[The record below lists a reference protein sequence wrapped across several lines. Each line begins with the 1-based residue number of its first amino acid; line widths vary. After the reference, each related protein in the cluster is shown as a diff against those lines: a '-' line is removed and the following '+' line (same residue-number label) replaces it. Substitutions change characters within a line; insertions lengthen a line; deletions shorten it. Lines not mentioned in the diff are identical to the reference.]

1 MNIRFIILICFIC
14 CVSWMQAKTY
24 IVCVGV
30 SDYPGTNMD
39 LRVSAGDS
47 RTIYKIFLRNGNSEA
62 VCVSDSLASFKRV
75 SELIDSTFSKA
86 KTEDVVIFY
95 FSGHG
100 FPGGLFFFDTHV
112 YYEDIFNLLKKSKAR
127 NKVIFADACYS
138 GKMRKEDSKKDQSL
152 SDTNVMFFLSSRSQE
167 RSSETIFNNSLFTL
181 YLERALRGGADYNRD
196 RIITARE
203 LFDFVHQGVTKESMG
218 FQHPVMWGK
227 FNAKMPI
234 IKW

>member
-1 MNIRFIILICFIC
+1 MCFVFWI
-14 CVSWMQAKTY
+14 QAKTY

-39 LRVSAGDS
+39 LRVSAGDAQ
-47 RTIYKIFLRNGNSEA
+47 TIYKIFHRNRNSEA
-62 VCVSDSLASFKRV
+62 VCVSDSLASYAHV
-75 SELIDSTFSKA
+75 SELIDSTFSIA

-100 FPGGLFFFDTHV
+100 FPGGLYFYDTHI
-112 YYEDIFNLLKKSKAR
+112 YYEDIFNILKKCKAR
-127 NKVIFADACYS
+127 NKVIFADACFS
-138 GKMRKEDSKKDQSL
+138 GKMRKGDSKKDHSF
-152 SDTNVMFFLSSRSQE
+152 SDTNIMFFLSSRSQE

-196 RIITARE
+196 RTITARE
-203 LFDFVHQGVTKESMG
+203 LYDFVHQGVSKESMG

-227 FNAKMPI
+227 FNANMPI
-234 IKW
+234 IEW

>member
-1 MNIRFIILICFIC
+1 
-14 CVSWMQAKTY
+14 MQAKTY